1 MIEHL
6 AVLVDTFPSA
16 ANQTRCFVHILNL
29 VVKSILRQFEGLKKE
44 KVGADVTM
52 EIDGDNDNDD
62 DEEEGNSGSNE
73 GGGNECEDVDND
85 VVDNEE
91 EEEWLDEMSEEELLT
106 VKEKV
111 KPIRLVLTKVSRF
124 NKYKHE
130 STNQQRSR
138 THGSTASWCLQ
149 GYQKFLHNRS
159 SQVVRR
165 PRNTGSQATHHA
177 PRCVHTMELDIRYA
191 SIRHRLPCST

>member
-62 DEEEGNSGSNE
+62 DKEEGNSGSNE

-91 EEEWLDEMSEEELLT
+91 EEEWLDEMSEEELLS

-111 KPIRLVLTKVSRF
+111 KPIHLVLTKVS
-124 NKYKHE
+124 
-130 STNQQRSR
+130 
-138 THGSTASWCLQ
+138 
-149 GYQKFLHNRS
+149 
-159 SQVVRR
+159 
-165 PRNTGSQATHHA
+165 
-177 PRCVHTMELDIRYA
+177 
-191 SIRHRLPCST
+191 

>member
-85 VVDNEE
+85 VVDNDVVDNDVVDNDVVDNEE
-91 EEEWLDEMSEEELLT
+91 EEEWLDEMSEELLLS

-111 KPIRLVLTKVSRF
+111 KPIHLVLTKVS
-124 NKYKHE
+124 
-130 STNQQRSR
+130 
-138 THGSTASWCLQ
+138 
-149 GYQKFLHNRS
+149 
-159 SQVVRR
+159 
-165 PRNTGSQATHHA
+165 
-177 PRCVHTMELDIRYA
+177 
-191 SIRHRLPCST
+191 